1 MVAMPVLKTT
11 HTNALALEETDHIHE
26 SLITPVPGGAA
37 HWIKAA
43 SSQRISRGTLL
54 EQPT

>member
-1 MVAMPVLKTT
+1 MVAVPVFKTT
-11 HTNALALEETDHIHE
+11 HTNALALEETDHFYE

-37 HWIKAA
+37 HWIKTA
-43 SSQRISRGTLL
+43 SSQRISRGALL